1 MTQEELQELETLL
14 EKANQT
20 LDFSENDGISVWF
33 DNDLGEYVLYGKCSR
48 EGVYRTVSSKG
59 VDDDYM

>member
-1 MTQEELQELETLL
+1 MTQEELQQLKALL
-14 EKANQT
+14 AKAEQV

-33 DNDLGEYVLYGKCSR
+33 DDALEEFVLYGKCSR

-59 VDDDYM
+59 VEDDYM